1 VLKIR
6 HMTEA
11 DVALGMRLTEQAGW
25 NQTPAD
31 WQRVLALQPDGC
43 FVAEADGVPVGTTV
57 VCVFG
62 SVAWVAQVLVDAA
75 HRNRGI
81 GTALMRH
88 ALAYTDVF
96 NVPTVRLDATPLGE
110 PIYRKLGFE
119 PDYTMLRLGG
129 TVSSSLAASAPL
141 PECPFGAPSP
151 LRGILDVDEAVTGT
165 DRALLLLRLLKEFN
179 GAVRFIEEE
188 DMSAGAV
195 CVLRSPSFPEM
206 MGFLMSRPGRVATQ
220 IGPCIASPDIGGV
233 LFADAWQR
241 YAGQRVFVDIPES
254 NEPALACARTAGLEV
269 QRTLLRMTR
278 GPRVPERVDWLW
290 AGFGPEK
297 G

>member
-1 VLKIR
+1 
-6 HMTEA
+6 MTA
-11 DVALGMRLTEQAGW
+11 DDVALGMRLTEQAGW

-31 WQRVLALQPDGC
+31 WQRCLKLQPDGC

-62 SVAWVAQVLVDAA
+62 TVAWVAQVLVDAA

-119 PDYTMLRLGG
+119 PDYTMLRLAGELPPESTSDPPLGG
-129 TVSSSLAASAPL
+129 PLIESADDWI
-141 PECPFGAPSP
+141 AV
-151 LRGILDVDEAVTGT
+151 LRMVGVDEIITGA
-165 DRALLLLRLLKEFN
+165 DRERLLRQLLAEQPDAMRIVQGIPTF
-179 GAVRFIEEE
+179 E
-188 DMSAGAV
+188 
-195 CVLRSPSFPEM
+195 
-206 MGFLMSRPGRVATQ
+206 GFLMSRPGRVATQ
-220 IGPCIASPDIGGV
+220 IGPCIASRSAGDL

-241 YAGQRVFVDIPES
+241 HAGQRIIVDIPES
-254 NEPALACARTAGLEV
+254 NEPALASARAAGLEV
-269 QRTLLRMTR
+269 KRTLLRMTR
-278 GPRVPERVDWLW
+278 GPRVAERVDCLW